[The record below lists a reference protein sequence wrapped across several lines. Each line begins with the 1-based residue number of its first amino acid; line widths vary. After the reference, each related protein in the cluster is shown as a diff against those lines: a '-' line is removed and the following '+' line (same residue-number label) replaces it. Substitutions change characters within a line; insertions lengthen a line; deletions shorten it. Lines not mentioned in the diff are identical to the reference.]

1 LAPAWNQSG
10 GRALCSCLDDRTR
23 TWEDFFIGNKADQT
37 SGVIMDKPATL
48 VQVSKFF
55 EFDNIASF
63 RKEWEAL
70 SDTDRDQIKQGIGNG
85 SLNY

>member
-1 LAPAWNQSG
+1 
-10 GRALCSCLDDRTR
+10 
-23 TWEDFFIGNKADQT
+23 
-37 SGVIMDKPATL
+37 MDKPATL